1 MQTKENRY
9 HLHIMLS
16 RAESDTL
23 CNDAKRCG
31 LSRSVYLRRLI
42 MKSPVKARPT
52 EQIGKLYE
60 EIHRIGN
67 KADQAAH
74 HPERAKEEAKE
85 AIRRAGGRR
94 GAPPRKCSVRAG
106 HDGH

>member
-1 MQTKENRY
+1 MAK
-9 HLHIMLS
+9 
-16 RAESDTL
+16 DTVLEL
-23 CNDAKRCG
+23 CLRLNATEAQRLKADAKRCG

-67 KADQAAH
+67 NINQIARSVNEGVASPETAAQSVFLMRKVYELMEQAA
-74 HPERAKEEAKE
+74 
-85 AIRRAGGRR
+85 RR
-94 GAPPRKCSVRAG
+94 
-106 HDGH
+106 

>member
-9 HLHIMLS
+9 HLHITLS

-23 CNDAKRCG
+23 RNDANRCG
-31 LSRSVYLRRLI
+31 LSRSAYLRRLI

-67 KADQAAH
+67 NINQIARSVNEGVASPETAAQSVFLMRKVY
-74 HPERAKEEAKE
+74 ELMEQVA
-85 AIRRAGGRR
+85 RR
-94 GAPPRKCSVRAG
+94 
-106 HDGH
+106 